1 MKKNI
6 IKITAVALALFV
18 MLVIFVVQQV
28 RADAPPNQ
36 CPPAESLLPCD
47 PQKAEV
53 KQLPPV
59 CRYPDGCQF
68 EQEVSRQRDKAQ
80 PKPVQPVSIG
90 ARILFQRVFKVL
102 RDASQTR
109 LPPSATCRW

>member
-80 PKPVQPVSIG
+80 PKPVSFG
-90 ARILFQRVFKVL
+90 AKILFQRVFKVL
-102 RDASQTR
+102 RVVGTG
-109 LPPSATCRW
+109 LMFEE

>member
-1 MKKNI
+1 MNKHFVKA
-6 IKITAVALALFV
+6 ITVIVALLI
-18 MLVIFVVQQV
+18 MLVAFVVAV

-47 PQKAEV
+47 PSKAEV

-59 CRYPDGCQF
+59 CRYPDGCPV
-68 EQEVSRQRDKAQ
+68 EQVSRQRDKAR

-90 ARILFQRVFKVL
+90 AKILFQRVFKVL
-102 RDASQTR
+102 RVVGTG
-109 LPPSATCRW
+109 LMFEE

>member
-36 CPPAESLLPCD
+36 CPPAESLLPCE
-47 PQKAEV
+47 PPKAEV
-53 KQLPPV
+53 KHLPPV
-59 CRYPDGCQF
+59 CRYPDGCLI
-68 EQEVSRQRDKAQ
+68 EQEVSTRQRDKAQ
-80 PKPVQPVSIG
+80 PKPVSFG
-90 ARILFQRVFKVL
+90 AKILFQRIFRVL
-102 RDASQTR
+102 RADASQTR

>member
-1 MKKNI
+1 MNKHFVKA
-6 IKITAVALALFV
+6 ITVIVALLI
-18 MLVIFVVQQV
+18 MLVAFVVAV

-47 PQKAEV
+47 PPKAEV

-59 CRYPDGCQF
+59 CRYPDGCPV

-80 PKPVQPVSIG
+80 PKPVSFG
-90 ARILFQRVFKVL
+90 AKILFQRIFRVL
-102 RDASQTR
+102 RADASQTR
-109 LPPSATCRW
+109 LPPR

>member
-1 MKKNI
+1 MNRYFVKTMTI
-6 IKITAVALALFV
+6 IIALLI
-18 MLVIFVVQQV
+18 MLVAFVVAV

-47 PQKAEV
+47 PPKAEV

-59 CRYPDGCQF
+59 CRYPDGCPV

>member
-47 PQKAEV
+47 PPKAEV

-59 CRYPDGCQF
+59 CRYPDACQF
-68 EQEVSRQRDKAQ
+68 EQVSRQREKAQ
-80 PKPVQPVSIG
+80 PKPVSIG
-90 ARILFQRVFKVL
+90 ARVLFQRVFKVL
-102 RDASQTR
+102 RAVGTGG
-109 LPPSATCRW
+109 

>member
-1 MKKNI
+1 MNKHFVKA
-6 IKITAVALALFV
+6 ITVIVALLI
-18 MLVIFVVQQV
+18 MLVAFVVAV

-36 CPPAESLLPCD
+36 CPPAEGLLPCD
-47 PQKAEV
+47 PPKAEV

-59 CRYPDGCQF
+59 CRYPDGCPV

-109 LPPSATCRW
+109 L

>member
-18 MLVIFVVQQV
+18 MLIIFVVQQV

-47 PQKAEV
+47 PPKAEI

-68 EQEVSRQRDKAQ
+68 EQVSRQREKAQ
-80 PKPVQPVSIG
+80 PKPVQPVSFG
-90 ARILFQRVFKVL
+90 AKMRQDCRLFQRVFKVL
-102 RDASQTR
+102 RVVGTG
-109 LPPSATCRW
+109 LMFEE